1 MPYMIEVVI
10 PSSVQ
15 KIVTNKYVRM
25 YQNLH
30 RSQGR
35 AYPRAQLINNI
46 RIAPSINGDYI
57 EPSIIRN
64 PIIQDW
70 KAKGYR
76 VIPFKHWFYAVQLRR
91 MANGE
96 TAAVA
101 VDARYEG
108 DYHNDTMQTKPY
120 NESVNR
126 KLKIILKESQLQR
139 IIRESIKKVLNI
151 I

>member
-1 MPYMIEVVI
+1 MIEVII
-10 PSSVQ
+10 PEKIANIVKQRYKTLRRQ
-15 KIVTNKYVRM
+15 KR
-25 YQNLH
+25 QN
-30 RSQGR
+30 GEYT
-35 AYPRAQLINNI
+35 YPLQQLYNNI
-46 RIAPSINGDYI
+46 STALSINGDYI
-57 EPSIIRN
+57 DPTIIRN
-64 PIIQDW
+64 PIIQEW

-120 NESVNR
+120 NES
-126 KLKIILKESQLQR
+126 IIRIKESQLKN
-139 IIRESIKKVLNI
+139 IIKESIKKVLNI